1 VRSLLTMSLTLLW
14 VTLLSIA
21 FSLRA
26 APLNNVSASP
36 PVPVWLFDA
45 ENFEFWRDAQGH
57 YQGYY
62 QALIQEIN
70 KRYGYRLELQPISGE
85 EIGQRFTGNSF
96 GLYAGVIRTPARAQS
111 KILSS
116 RLFDNEVIAASLNR
130 PAVVPDDLNNTR
142 VIFRKND
149 ATRNQVLQRYPSL
162 HFRELIL
169 VDSSDEAFRLL
180 RNRNADF
187 YVNDDSEMD
196 DTLHYY
202 TLSRPFADLRLPCVF
217 GFSPELRG
225 MRDNINQLIDEW
237 QQSGKLKALENQSK
251 REYLVSRIHI
261 SPAEAAWMRDHRLT
275 IWLPKNENF
284 APLFWQDRH
293 GYHGTV
299 MDMIDDMRDLLR
311 INIDVKYTDNYVS
324 HLRQE
329 AWPIRLVN
337 IVDSHDDSQVEGM
350 IGPALSWHNAYYNR
364 VEQPFLWDEEQ
375 VRYKR
380 VGVLRGSFSALYLRQ
395 RFGTDITLLPAASI
409 EELVNAIE
417 QHKIDFIL
425 GDLSSLEGSLRGND
439 LFRGVLKVAG
449 LTRADDKIVSWVDS
463 AHPMHSLLTQV
474 HRISSYRTQLERNPD
489 ASMLPDFSKNT
500 FKIISV
506 VLFITVL
513 FSLCLLW
520 VMWRQIKQ
528 SQAVNRS
535 IVEAMEKVNRAHDD
549 ETGSHIQRVSA
560 YCGLL
565 ARDIGLPRKMV
576 QDIERFASLH
586 DVGKIAVP
594 EQILRKQGPL
604 TEDEFN
610 EMKLHTLKGWR
621 IIQGLSLG
629 PVAENIIHYHHEKWD
644 GNGYPEGLSG
654 EQIPIEARILALA
667 DVYDALRQ
675 KRVYK
680 PGYTHEHA
688 CSLIFAGSGRH
699 FDPELVTRFRHLHP
713 KFEAIYDS
721 RAD

>member
-1 VRSLLTMSLTLLW
+1 MRSLLTMSLTLLW
-14 VTLLSIA
+14 VTLLIPA
-21 FSLRA
+21 YSLGA
-26 APLNNVSASP
+26 TPLNSTSRSAS
-36 PVPVWLFDA
+36 VPVWLFDA
-45 ENFEFWRDAQGH
+45 DNFEFWRDPQGN

-62 QALIQEIN
+62 PALIQEIN
-70 KRYGYRLELQPISGE
+70 KRYGYHLELKPVNGE
-85 EIGQRFTGNSF
+85 EISRRFSTNSP
-96 GLYAGVIRTPARAQS
+96 GLYAGVVRTEERS
-111 KILSS
+111 RTKILSA
-116 RLFDNEVIAASLNR
+116 RLFDNEVLAASLSR
-130 PAVVPDDLNNTR
+130 SAAVPEDLNDTR
-142 VIFRKND
+142 VIFRRDD
-149 ATRNQVLQRYPSL
+149 ATQKKVLQHYPWL
-162 HFRELIL
+162 RFRKLIL
-169 VDSSDEAFRLL
+169 VDSSAEAFALL
-180 RNRNADF
+180 RERKADF
-187 YVNDDSEMD
+187 YINDDSEMD
-196 DTLHYY
+196 DTQHYY
-202 TLSRPFADLRLPCVF
+202 TLSRPFSDLRLPCVM
-217 GFSPELRG
+217 GFSPEMRF
-225 MRDNINQLIDEW
+225 MRDNINQLIAEW
-237 QQSGKLKALENQSK
+237 QQNGKLKALENQSK
-251 REYLVSRIHI
+251 RNYLVSRIQVT
-261 SPAEAAWMRDHRLT
+261 PDEAAWMRDNTLT
-275 IWLPKNENF
+275 VWLPKDENF
-284 APLFWQDRH
+284 APLLWQDAH

-299 MDMIDDMRDLLR
+299 MDMIHDMRDLLH
-311 INIDVKYTDNYVS
+311 INVEVKFTDNYVAR
-324 HLRQE
+324 LRQE
-329 AWPIRLVN
+329 KWPVRMVN
-337 IVDSHDDSQVEGM
+337 VVETRGDSLADGI

-380 VGVLRGSFSALYLRQ
+380 VGILRGSFSALYLHQ
-395 RFGTDITLLPAASI
+395 RFGNDITLLPAASI

-449 LTRADDKIVSWVDS
+449 LTRSDYQIVAWVDS
-463 AHPMHSLLTQV
+463 AHPMYPLLTQI
-474 HRISSYRTQLERNPD
+474 HRISSYRTQMERLPET
-489 ASMLPDFSKNT
+489 SWLPDFSKNT

-506 VLFITVL
+506 VLLITVL

-520 VMWRQIKQ
+520 LMWRQIKQ

-549 ETGSHIQRVSA
+549 ETGSHIRRVSA
-560 YCGLL
+560 YCALL
-565 ARDIGLPRKMV
+565 AREIGLPRKTV

-594 EQILRKQGPL
+594 ERILRKQGPL
-604 TEDEFN
+604 TEEEFS

-644 GNGYPEGLSG
+644 GSGYPDGLCG

-688 CSLIFAGSGRH
+688 CSLIFAGAGRH
-699 FDPELVTRFRHLHP
+699 FDPELINRFHQLHP
-713 KFEAIYDS
+713 TFKVIYDS
-721 RAD
+721 QAD